1 MGERSETLRVTG
13 MTCANCAR
21 TIEKSVAKVA
31 GVTDARVNLATEKLT
46 AVFDPDAV
54 DLAAIEQAVKKAGYG
69 VAPQP
74 AAIAPTDTGG
84 AAQPVVADGDEE
96 TNARLRRFWFSA
108 AFTLPLFALAM
119 GGMLV
124 GFEPAWKPGA
134 EFLLALPIAMYAA
147 VPFYDGAWKAL
158 RNKSANMDTLVAL
171 GAGSAFAYSAIEVL
185 FPHVFPGMALYFET
199 GAVIVT
205 LILLGKYFEAR
216 SKSRASS
223 AIKRLL
229 QLGAKSARVE
239 RDGAWVDVPIE
250 QVRPG
255 DRMMVKPGERV
266 PTDGRVVSG
275 QSAVDESMVT
285 GESLPVEKKAGDEVV
300 GATVLQNGSLVVEAT
315 RVGSDTMLAQIVRLV
330 EDAQT
335 SRAPVERLVDQV
347 SRFFVPVVIVVAI
360 LAGVAWYVLGQE
372 LIVSMGYEPLS
383 FSLLVTIAVLIIAC
397 PCAMGLATP
406 TAIMVGTGRGAE
418 AGILLK
424 GGDVL
429 ERARKVGVVLL
440 DKTGT
445 ITRGKPDVTDVI
457 PYGVD
462 EPDLLRAAAAV
473 ESRSEHPL
481 ASAIVAR
488 AKAQGL
494 ALPDVAQFEAI
505 GGQGVR
511 AQVEGEPI
519 AVGRLSYLRSLGT
532 DTTQAEA
539 DAARLQSEGKS
550 VVGVAHG
557 GTLVGLVAIADT
569 VKPESA
575 EAVRRMRAMGLD
587 VVMVTGDNRGS
598 AEAIARQVGI
608 TTVEAEVLPQD
619 KAALVKKYQ
628 AAGQQV
634 AFAGD
639 GINDAPALAQSDL
652 GIAMGAGTDIA
663 IETGHVVLVGDDL
676 RDVAAA
682 VDLSRKT
689 LRKIWQNLGWAFGY
703 NVLLIPVAAGLLFA
717 VPVFGERL
725 LLHPMLAAGAMA
737 FSSVS
742 VVLNSTLLGR
752 WRKPAA
758 SPTAGARARDAAPAR
773 A

>member
-1 MGERSETLRVTG
+1 MSEKSETLRVTG

-21 TIEKSVAKVA
+21 TIEKSVAKVS
-31 GVTDARVNLATEKLT
+31 GVRDARVNLATEKLT
-46 AVFDPDAV
+46 AIFDPETV
-54 DLAAIEQAVKKAGYG
+54 DVRAIEEAVKKAGYG
-69 VAPQP
+69 VAQPQAAAAP
-74 AAIAPTDTGG
+74 AQAGV
-84 AAQPVVADGDEE
+84 PVQTATEDEPHE
-96 TNARLRRFWFSA
+96 ASEQLHRFWFSA
-108 AFTLPLFALAM
+108 AFTIPLFVFAM
-119 GGMLV
+119 GGMLLS
-124 GFEPAWKPGA
+124 FEPSWKPGV
-134 EFLLALPIAMYAA
+134 EFLLALPVAVYAA
-147 VPFYDGAWKAL
+147 APFYEGAWKAL
-158 RNKSANMDTLVAL
+158 RNRSANMDTLVAL

-185 FPHVFPGMALYFET
+185 FPDVFPGMALYFET

-229 QLGAKSARVE
+229 QLGAKTARVE
-239 RDGAWVDVPIE
+239 RGAEYVEIPIE
-250 QVRPG
+250 QVQPG
-255 DRMMVKPGERV
+255 DRMLVKPGERV

-275 QSAVDESMVT
+275 QSAVDESMIS
-285 GESLPVEKKAGDEVV
+285 GESLPVEKKEGDEVV

-315 RVGSDTMLAQIVRLV
+315 RVGSETMLAQIVRLV

-347 SRFFVPVVIVVAI
+347 SRFFVPAVILIAI
-360 LAGVAWYVLGQE
+360 GSGLLWYTLGAD
-372 LIVSMGYEPLS
+372 LIVSAGYEPVS
-383 FSLLVTIAVLIIAC
+383 FSLLVAIAVLIIAC

-418 AGILLK
+418 NGILLK

-429 ERARKVGVVLL
+429 ERARKVGIVLL

-445 ITRGKPDVTDVI
+445 ITRGKPDVTDVV

-462 EPDLLRAAAAV
+462 ASDLMRAAGAV

-481 ASAIVAR
+481 ASAIVAHAR
-488 AKAQGL
+488 AQGI
-494 ALPDVAQFEAI
+494 ALPDVARFEAS

-511 AQVEGEPI
+511 GEVEGEPI
-519 AVGRLSYLRSLGT
+519 TVGRLGYLRKLGV
-532 DTTQAEA
+532 DLAQAET
-539 DAARLQSEGKS
+539 DAAKLQAEGKS
-550 VVGVAHG
+550 VVAVAHG
-557 GTLVGLVAIADT
+557 TTLVGLIAIADT

-575 EAVRRMRAMGLD
+575 EAVRRMREMGLD

-598 AEAIARQVGI
+598 AEAIAKQVGI
-608 TTVEAEVLPQD
+608 TRVEAEVLPQD
-619 KAALVKKYQ
+619 KAALVRKYQ
-628 AAGQQV
+628 ADGRQV

-676 RDVAAA
+676 RDVAAS
-682 VDLSRKT
+682 VDLSRRT

-703 NVLLIPVAAGLLFA
+703 NIILIPVAAGLLFA
-717 VPVFGERL
+717 VPILGERL
-725 LLHPMLAAGAMA
+725 LLHPILAAGAMA

-742 VVLNSTLLGR
+742 VVLNSTLLAR
-752 WRKPAA
+752 WKK
-758 SPTAGARARDAAPAR
+758 SAP
-773 A
+773 